1 MLIRHRFGTS
11 TTSTSIIHSLISRS
25 RDNFGARSPLVFAS
39 VVGMNTKKKAVLVG
53 LVVGCLLTA
62 LATVSSNALASGGD
76 DSSPGSTNRTGST
89 MGSDTSDSPDSTTET
104 TDPSVIASSPIT
116 TGPTGGSTPGYPP
129 GFDVV
134 VERINTSGA
143 PDAVK
148 ERILD
153 RIEILKESAV
163 ASPPSLGA
171 LGALLGRTIAESPL
185 RDQVRDQLRL
195 RVQDFDRLIQS
206 SDDDGAREQIRQIVD
221 RYREEMLRLVQE
233 RVHTRLEGI
242 IARLPELAGRIDS
255 EAWREDLTGLRNELL
270 AATDLA
276 ELRAVVVEVRAAL
289 ADLRRDIR
297 ES

>member
-1 MLIRHRFGTS
+1 MLLG
-11 TTSTSIIHSLISRS
+11 LI
-25 RDNFGARSPLVFAS
+25 
-39 VVGMNTKKKAVLVG
+39 VGG
-53 LVVGCLLTA
+53 LLTA
-62 LATVSSNALASGGD
+62 LATVSSSALATVA
-76 DSSPGSTNRTGST
+76 PT
-89 MGSDTSDSPDSTTET
+89 DTSEPMDT
-104 TDPSVIASSPIT
+104 SVIASSPIA